1 MNDESRHLL
10 INGVPG
16 IAVAAELKTLCEKYG
31 SIEEIRL
38 VNDYPSDKFCEVY
51 YVRFHLLQAARFA
64 RIRLDDKSFYGGVLH
79 VCYAPEL
86 ETIEDTRCKLMTRTR
101 EVLRRLDPKKI
112 PSSSYT
118 GQFTE
123 NISSLSSEPA
133 SAPTSHTDNIVTV
146 KTKASIPEL
155 SVPVQTQRPTPV
167 KRIVFHNRSGD
178 GPSTLF
184 KRPRTVWNSYFRY
197 S

>member
-1 MNDESRHLL
+1 VNDESRHVL
-10 INGVPG
+10 IHGVPG

-51 YVRFHLLQAARFA
+51 YVRFHLLQAARHA
-64 RIRLDDKSFYGGVLH
+64 RIHLDDKSFYGGVLH

-86 ETIEDTRCKLMTRTR
+86 ETVEDTRSKLMTRTR
-101 EVLRRLDPKKI
+101 EVLHRLNPKKFL
-112 PSSSYT
+112 SSSYT

-123 NISSLSSEPA
+123 DISSLPSEPA
-133 SAPTSHTDNIVTV
+133 STPTSHTDDTVVTV
-146 KTKASIPEL
+146 KTKASVPDKA

-184 KRPRTVWNSYFRY
+184 KRPRTV
-197 S
+197 